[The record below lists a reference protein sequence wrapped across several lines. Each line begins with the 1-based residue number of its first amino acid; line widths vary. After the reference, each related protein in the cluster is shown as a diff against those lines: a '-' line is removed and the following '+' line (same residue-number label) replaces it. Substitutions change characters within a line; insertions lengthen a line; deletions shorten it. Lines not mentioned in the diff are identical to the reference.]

1 MNIAILAAADLGN
14 MVQKTGETFGFDTKI
29 FLSQVVSFVIVAL
42 VLRQFAYKPI
52 LAVLEERRQRI
63 AEGLL
68 NAEKIKQQLAEAEQ
82 RHAEILAKANAQA
95 QKMIDDAR
103 ESAAHVGE
111 RKQQEAIVAAE
122 QISRCAISSSRSVS
136 TSFST
141 SPSASDTGTFTISV
155 RRQALHTDG
164 PALGAQAPA
173 LADGAR
179 LQRAIRLER
188 FLIGPGT
195 FFETAAQ
202 IGHGA
207 LEVRAERILRGFSL
221 RVDRRPGAP
230 KQHDVPKLLRQLAE
244 RHLRIDRERLLQARE
259 HVVDEAAIALG
270 PRHDRS
276 GGERQAVVRH
286 DARRDRSRRPR
297 RAPGTPDTPRAAS

>member
-122 QISRCAISSSRSVS
+122 QIIAKAHEA
-136 TSFST
+136 
-141 SPSASDTGTFTISV
+141 SALEREKTMTELKRELGRLVVNTTAKVTGKVLTPED
-155 RRQALHTDG
+155 QK
-164 PALGAQAPA
+164 
-173 LADGAR
+173 R
-179 LQRAIRLER
+179 LQE
-188 FLIGPGT
+188 
-195 FFETAAQ
+195 
-202 IGHGA
+202 
-207 LEVRAERILRGFSL
+207 
-221 RVDRRPGAP
+221 
-230 KQHDVPKLLRQLAE
+230 
-244 RHLRIDRERLLQARE
+244 
-259 HVVDEAAIALG
+259 EAA
-270 PRHDRS
+270 
-276 GGERQAVVRH
+276 RQV
-286 DARRDRSRRPR
+286 
-297 RAPGTPDTPRAAS
+297 AS